1 MKKTYIKPSI
11 ELNSIALENMLQN
24 SVNGVTGLDGV
35 TMGNSDFGGGAADG
49 KIRGSRTSDD
59 FDELW

>member
-11 ELNSIALENMLQN
+11 ELNSIALENMLQY
-24 SVNGVTGLDGV
+24 SAKSVTGLDGV
-35 TMGNSDFGGGAADG
+35 SVSNSDFGGGAADG

>member
-11 ELNSIALENMLQN
+11 ELNSIALENMLQY
-24 SVNGVTGLDGV
+24 SVQGVNGLDGV
-35 TMGNSDFGGGAADG
+35 SVSKSDFVGGAADG

>member
-11 ELNSIALENMLQN
+11 ELNSIALENMLQYSVN
-24 SVNGVTGLDGV
+24 SVRGLDGV
-35 TMGNSDFGGGAADG
+35 SVNKSDFVGGAADG